1 MFSRTSAYGLEQT
14 DHITVTPVGTNP
26 GDSNGPISKWLR
38 SMWRPL
44 SAVTYLA
51 ICIFDFIVAPY
62 FVQAQPHDLAE
73 IFRYVLQMP
82 VEQQSEAL
90 AIMYAKGQWQSLT
103 LQGGGLFHIA
113 FGAIL
118 GAAAWTRGMEKREAV
133 VVENAMGV
141 HVPRVPTVESPTKTT
156 KKKGK

>member
-1 MFSRTSAYGLEQT
+1 MARSRTTAIEHEQI
-14 DHITVTPVGTNP
+14 DNITVTPVTTNP

-44 SAVTYLA
+44 SAVTYLS

-62 FVQAQPHDLAE
+62 FVQAQPNDLAE

-82 VEQQSEAL
+82 IEQQSEAL
-90 AIMYAKGQWQSLT
+90 AIMYAKGQWSSLT

-118 GAAAWTRGMEKREAV
+118 GAAAWTRGMEKREAI
-133 VVENAMGV
+133 VVEKASGI
-141 HVPRVPTVESPTKTT
+141 
-156 KKKGK
+156 

>member
-1 MFSRTSAYGLEQT
+1 
-14 DHITVTPVGTNP
+14 
-26 GDSNGPISKWLR
+26 
-38 SMWRPL
+38 MWRPL
-44 SAVTYLA
+44 SAVTYLS

-62 FVQAQPHDLAE
+62 LIQAQPNDLAE

-82 VEQQSEAL
+82 IEQQSEAL
-90 AIMYAKGQWQSLT
+90 AIMYAKGQWSSLT

-133 VVENAMGV
+133 VIDRASGI
-141 HVPRVPTVESPTKTT
+141 
-156 KKKGK
+156 

>member
-1 MFSRTSAYGLEQT
+1 MARSRTTAIEREQI
-14 DHITVTPVGTNP
+14 DNITVTPVALNP

-44 SAVTYLA
+44 SAVTYLS
-51 ICIFDFIVAPY
+51 ICIFDFIIAPY
-62 FVQAQPHDLAE
+62 YVQAQPHDLAE
-73 IFRYVLQMP
+73 IFKYVLQMP

-90 AIMYAKGQWQSLT
+90 NIMMNKGDWQSLT

-118 GAAAWTRGMEKREAV
+118 GAAAWTRGMEKRERVA
-133 VVENAMGV
+133 VENAS
-141 HVPRVPTVESPTKTT
+141 TF
-156 KKKGK
+156 

>member
-1 MFSRTSAYGLEQT
+1 MARRSIADKEVSVSEHLE
-14 DHITVTPVGTNP
+14 VRPVAP
-26 GDSNGPISKWLR
+26 VAGDAQGPVAKWLR

-44 SAVTYLA
+44 AAITYLS
-51 ICIFDFIVAPY
+51 ICVFDFIIAPY

-73 IFRYVLQMP
+73 IFKYILQMP

-90 AIMYAKGQWQSLT
+90 AIMYAKGQWSSLT

-118 GAAAWTRGMEKREAV
+118 GAAAWTRGMEKRE
-133 VVENAMGV
+133 
-141 HVPRVPTVESPTKTT
+141 RVAIEKASSF
-156 KKKGK
+156 

>member
-1 MFSRTSAYGLEQT
+1 MARSRTTAIESEQI
-14 DHITVTPVGTNP
+14 DHITVTPVNTNSS
-26 GDSNGPISKWLR
+26 DSNGPISRWLR

-44 SAVTYLA
+44 SAVTYLS

-62 FVQAQPHDLAE
+62 LIQAQPHDLVE

-82 VEQQSEAL
+82 TEQQSEAL
-90 AIMYAKGQWQSLT
+90 AIMYAKGQWSSLT

-133 VVENAMGV
+133 VVERASGI
-141 HVPRVPTVESPTKTT
+141 
-156 KKKGK
+156 